1 MKKIL
6 TLFMIVLVL
15 MCSLSLVAG
24 AAELEKSG
32 TYGDNLTWT
41 LDTDGVLVISGKGE
55 MAESSTTENWNWF
68 SHKVKKIIVS
78 NGITTI
84 APYAFSSCGE
94 ATEVVLPDTIT
105 TIGNG
110 ALGYLPIKTINLPS
124 GLKTIGDGA
133 FDYCENLDKVTLP
146 VGLTTIGEY
155 AFAHCKSLKE
165 IIIPDTVT
173 AIGRNAFEVCES
185 LYRVKLPSNM
195 TAIPDRLFQY
205 CYSLAEIEIPSTVTK
220 IGDWAFYRCKK
231 LKTINIPSGVTVM
244 GIYENPFEEC
254 ESLISIDIP
263 AGVKELELPFRRC
276 WALESINVS
285 PSNPSY
291 RSVDGTLYNK
301 DMTFLYQHPSGH
313 KATSFTIP
321 ATVTN
326 LYGTTFANCYNL
338 ENIYV
343 APGNSMY
350 SSIDGVLFRYKYYLI
365 QYPNG
370 RPDTSYKIPEGT
382 KGIYGGFAYS
392 NNLIS
397 VEFPDT
403 LTESSGSFANCEN
416 LTYVDLGDGF
426 VDVIYGFANC
436 KNLTMVAI
444 PRTVTEIYD
453 GAFDGCDKLAHI
465 YYSGTQQEWD
475 ALPKGENNN
484 GSLFSATVHFGE
496 DKPVAYE
503 YHAPKS
509 FPGTA
514 HFNSGKGSAPFDYDD
529 LWFNKG
535 AYGYNHD
542 LAKMSMRLALSAYA
556 TDSVKTQYTNVER
569 LLDDLKF
576 EGITHNDW
584 YTKTPETNSIAVAV
598 GRKHIAFPE
607 ENTTVIA
614 VAIRGGGYYSEWG
627 GNFNVG
633 TGDHHQ
639 GFALARD
646 QVVDFVQQ
654 YIKDQKIGGN
664 IKLWITGYSRAAA
677 TANLTAAYFDENCS
691 EIGGMVS
698 LKPADI
704 FAYCFEAPA
713 GVVNPVKD
721 VLYNNIFSI
730 VNDHDF
736 VPMVAMRK
744 WGFDRYGRTKYLP
757 TAYTHSD
764 YTNATGTGIMNR
776 MVEKYTE
783 YTGDS
788 YNVDNFCYY
797 YLPSDPNET
806 EPVKTLDGAQG
817 IFLNKVVNKLAE
829 SVGNTANY
837 QEEYQETFKFI
848 GSKIVGEEKYIDFGK
863 IMISELLKKGVVVG
877 VGVAGADMV
886 LAPAV
891 KPNPAL
897 NWASKMAKV
906 GTAWLTLRAAVK
918 DTLAEMGYYNVSS
931 DVLDGIVKILLDIGV
946 GDAFQLLINI
956 SSVGQAHDP
965 LLCLAWLDVMTAKDF
980 AEKPLREAVVNCPV
994 DVEVYDSSDRLVAAV
1009 YNNVPQKIEGSSIVA
1024 LVDENGQKIFYL
1036 PSDEEYRIEVVA
1048 TDDGKVTYTVQEQDL
1063 ETGKTKLINYNNMTV
1078 SKGDAITGTAE
1089 NLNETTGTYPIKSTD
1104 ITVKTAEVIAS
1115 GKHLNVKTSIEGNGS
1130 TQGDGLFY
1138 KREFAQV
1145 FATPAEDEEFLGWYK
1160 GTTLVSSEKEYRFQ
1174 VTAAID
1180 LTAKFTTN
1188 TCQVAISDDE
1198 DYLVDTVRTI
1208 KGNKVI
1214 LPENPRRGCDRFDG
1228 YYADVTYTI
1237 PLDTDAIYSE
1247 DATVYAKFIKPLSF
1261 GDSYYFDIDGSTAE
1275 VVGSMGGIKDVT
1287 IADLLNGYVPVKIAD
1302 EAFAGKRIT
1311 SVLIPSTVKTI
1322 GNKAFYNC
1330 PELTDVYYV
1339 GNASTWNQ
1347 VEKGSDN
1354 DSLTNAKI
1362 HYLDVLNV
1370 STVYDEAF
1378 GVDDM
1383 YVVDVT
1389 IPEAGGAKKV
1399 MPIGCEL
1406 YYSIQRGI
1414 YVGMVPDDSITNN
1427 SIKAELINETPIK
1440 FVYGNVDGD
1449 NDYDEIDE
1457 AVDGSDLQF
1466 MKLYIKGKKEL
1477 AGECLIASDL
1487 DGDGLCDGSDLQSMK
1502 LYVKNG
1508 RPFGVLK

>member
-1 MKKIL
+1 
-6 TLFMIVLVL
+6 
-15 MCSLSLVAG
+15 MCFFSLVAG
-24 AAELEKSG
+24 AAEIEKSG
-32 TYGDNLTWT
+32 TYGNNLTWT

-68 SHKVKKIIVS
+68 SHKVKKIVVS
-78 NGITTI
+78 NGVTTI
-84 APYAFSSCGE
+84 APYAFSSCRE
-94 ATEVVLPDTIT
+94 VTEVVLPDTVT
-105 TIGNG
+105 TIGDG
-110 ALGYLPIKTINLPS
+110 ALGYLPIKMIDLPS
-124 GLKTIGDGA
+124 GLKTIGNGA
-133 FDYCENLDKVTLP
+133 FQWCENLEKVTLP
-146 VGLTTIGEY
+146 SGLTTINDS
-155 AFAHCKSLKE
+155 AFSRCKSLKE

-173 AIGRNAFEVCES
+173 TLGRNAFEVCES

-195 TAIPDRLFQY
+195 TAIPDHLFQY
-205 CYSLAEIEIPSTVTK
+205 CYSLVEIEIPSTVTK

-291 RSVDGTLYNK
+291 RSVDGTLYSK

-313 KATSFTIP
+313 KAESFTIP

-338 ENIYV
+338 KNIYV

-370 RPDTSYKIPEGT
+370 RPDTSYKIPDGT

-397 VEFPDT
+397 VEFPDSVT
-403 LTESSGSFANCEN
+403 DMSGSFENCEK
-416 LTYVDLGDGF
+416 LTYVDLGDGLEGA
-426 VDVIYGFANC
+426 ISGFANC
-436 KNLTMVAI
+436 KNLTMISI

-453 GAFDGCDKLAHI
+453 ETFMGCDKLAHI
-465 YYSGTQQEWD
+465 YYSGTQQEWE
-475 ALPKGENNN
+475 AMPKGEYNND
-484 GSLFSATVHFGE
+484 SLFSATVHFGD

-503 YHAPKS
+503 YHKPES

-514 HFNSGKGSAPFDYDD
+514 YFNVGLGKAAFNYDD
-529 LWFNKG
+529 SWFDKG

-542 LAKMSMRLALSAYA
+542 LAKMTMRLAASAFA
-556 TDSVKTQYTNVER
+556 SSGVKTQYTNVER
-569 LLDDLKF
+569 LLDDLHF
-576 EGITHNDW
+576 EGITHNEW
-584 YTKTPETNSIAVAV
+584 YTKAPETNSIAVAV

-607 ENTTVIA
+607 ENTTIIA
-614 VAIRGGGYYSEWG
+614 VAIRGRGYKNEWG

-646 QVVDFVQQ
+646 QVVDFVEQ

-677 TANLTAAYFDENCS
+677 TANLTAAYFDEHCS
-691 EIGGMVS
+691 EIGGLVS

-721 VLYNNIFSI
+721 ELYNNIFSI

-764 YTNATGTGIMNR
+764 YTNATDTGIVDR
-776 MVEKYTE
+776 MELKYKE
-783 YTGDS
+783 YTGED
-788 YNVDNFCYY
+788 YDVDNFYY
-797 YLPSDPNET
+797 YYISSDPNDT
-806 EPVKTLDGAQG
+806 EPIKKLKGAQG
-817 IFLNKVVNKLAE
+817 IFLNKVINKLADAI
-829 SVGNTANY
+829 GNTAVY
-837 QEEYQETFKFI
+837 EEEYQEAFEFI
-848 GSKIVGEEKYIDFGK
+848 GSKIVGEKKFTDFGK
-863 IMISELLKKGVVVG
+863 IFKNELIKKGAVVG
-877 VGVAGADMV
+877 VGVAGADV
-886 LAPAV
+886 ALAPVV

-897 NWASKMAKV
+897 NWASKIAKA
-906 GTAWLTLRAAVK
+906 GTAYLTLRAAVK
-918 DTLAEMGYYNVSS
+918 DTLAELGYYNVSS
-931 DVLDGIVKILLDIGV
+931 STLDGIVGIFLDMGLA
-946 GDAFQLLINI
+946 DAWQLLTNI
-956 SSVGQAHDP
+956 SKVGQGHDP

-980 AEKPLREAVVNCPV
+980 AEKPLRETVVNCPV

-1009 YNNVPQKIEGSSIVA
+1009 YNNVPQQIEGSAIVA
-1024 LVDENGQKIFYL
+1024 FVDENGQKIFYL

-1089 NLNETTGTYPIKSTD
+1089 NLNETTGVYPLKSTD
-1104 ITVKTAEVIAS
+1104 VTVKTAEVISS
-1115 GKHLNVKTSIEGNGS
+1115 GKHLNVKTTIEGNGS
-1130 TQGDGLFY
+1130 AQGDGLFY

-1145 FATPAEDEEFLGWYK
+1145 VATPAENEEFLGWYK

-1174 VTAAID
+1174 VTMATD

-1188 TCQVAISDDE
+1188 TCQVIIMDDE
-1198 DYLVDTVRTI
+1198 DYVVDTVRTL
-1208 KGNKVI
+1208 KGDKVV
-1214 LPENPRRGCDRFDG
+1214 LPSNPKRSCDRFDG
-1228 YYADVTYTI
+1228 FYADVEFTT
-1237 PLDTDAIYSE
+1237 PLDVNAVYLDDT
-1247 DATVYAKFIKPLSF
+1247 TVYAKFIKPLSF
-1261 GDSYYFDIDGSTAE
+1261 GDSYYFDVDGSTAE
-1275 VVGSMGGIKDVT
+1275 VVGSIGGVKDVV
-1287 IADLLNGYVPVKIAD
+1287 IADELDGYAPVKIAD
-1302 EAFAGKRIT
+1302 EAFAGKIIT
-1311 SVLIPSTVKTI
+1311 SIVIPSTVKTI
-1322 GNKAFYNC
+1322 GDKAFNNC

-1339 GNASTWNQ
+1339 GNAAEWNA
-1347 VEKGSDN
+1347 VAKGSDN
-1354 DSLTNAKI
+1354 DSLETAKM
-1362 HYLDVLNV
+1362 HYLSILEI
-1370 STVYDEAF
+1370 STIYDESF
-1378 GVDDM
+1378 EQDDVS
-1383 YVVDVT
+1383 YVEAT
-1389 IPEAGGAKKV
+1389 IDQGSGIKTV
-1399 MPIGCEL
+1399 LPIGCEL
-1406 YYSIQRGI
+1406 YYSTQRDVYAGL
-1414 YVGMVPDDSITNN
+1414 VPCTLIEGDT
-1427 SIKAELINETPIK
+1427 IKAELLDQAPVE

-1449 NDYDEIDE
+1449 NDFEDIEE
-1457 AVDGSDLQF
+1457 AVDSSDLQSL
-1466 MKLYIKGKKEL
+1466 KRYLKGQKEL
-1477 AGECLIASDL
+1477 SGADLIAADL
-1487 DGDGLCDGSDLQSMK
+1487 DGDGLSDSSDLQALK
-1502 LYVKNG
+1502 QFLKTN
-1508 RPFGVLK
+1508 RQFGILR